1 MQPIRN
7 AMPNSRKFLC
17 LQMSFHEV
25 NNKNLWSVF
34 YKQSIVLGP
43 QEWKIKKKKKTQK
56 AA

>member
-1 MQPIRN
+1 
-7 AMPNSRKFLC
+7 
-17 LQMSFHEV
+17 MSFHEV

-34 YKQSIVLGP
+34 YEQSIVLGP